1 MQARTVPFNTV
12 PFRRAIGRSIQTMP
26 HNVRIQTATF
36 PHTWHTADAT
46 LRASRHP
53 SLTRL
58 LMNSFSKHTLDIVGE
73 FADSKTQDTAA
84 FLADTCVSLIPL
96 VNELPFVRELGQA
109 LAKKMTSKVLDKS
122 KFTAFMTKCG
132 TDTAVQMLA
141 LSIATFMMQQAHAWG
156 STHFTVED
164 AARVL
169 LKHPMLT
176 FAFVSGKDVSLVPL
190 IKDLVP
196 RTGAN
201 TNLIWKMIRSK
212 SICAWCKKHCSKN

>member
-1 MQARTVPFNTV
+1 MQARTVHLVNTV
-12 PFRRAIGRSIQTMP
+12 PRRSLGQSARTMP

-36 PHTWHTADAT
+36 PHTWHTADTT

-58 LMNSFSKHTLDIVGE
+58 LMNSFSKHTVDIVSE

-109 LAKKMTSKVLDKS
+109 LAKKLTSKVLDKS
-122 KFTAFMTKCG
+122 KFTALLTKCG
-132 TDTAVQMLA
+132 TETAVQMMA
-141 LSIATFMMQQAHAWG
+141 LSLATFMMQQAHAWG

-196 RTGAN
+196 LTGAN
-201 TNLIWKMIRSK
+201 TNSIWKMIRSK
-212 SICAWCKKHCSKN
+212 SVCAWCKKHCK

>member
-1 MQARTVPFNTV
+1 MQARTIPHVNTV
-12 PFRRAIGRSIQTMP
+12 PRRNMGRSVRPMP
-26 HNVRIQTATF
+26 HNARIQTATF
-36 PHTWHTADAT
+36 PHTWRAADTT

-53 SLTRL
+53 SLTKL
-58 LMNSFSKHTLDIVGE
+58 LMNSFSKHTLDIVSE

-84 FLADTCVSLIPL
+84 SLADTCVSLIPL
-96 VNELPFVRELGQA
+96 VNELPFVRELSQA
-109 LAKKMTSKVLDKS
+109 LAKKLTSKVLDKS
-122 KFTAFMTKCG
+122 KVTAFLTRCG
-132 TDTAVQMLA
+132 TDAAVQMLA

-164 AARVL
+164 AARIL

-196 RTGAN
+196 SKGAN
-201 TNLIWKMIRSK
+201 TNTIWKMIRSK
-212 SICAWCKKHCSKN
+212 SVCAWCKKHCSN